1 MYAQISSTYVY
12 NSRIHIVNR
21 IDASSH
27 RFRKPSDRTF
37 ELISATFTKHTD
49 YDRYTNSVASNTT
62 LAPYSSP
69 LCRPP
74 LPPSINRDLSFVI
87 GSPSAASPW
96 RITWRRIYRTSRTP
110 RSNTRWKCC
119 RAARKPSYLCSSG
132 WRPWTTTTI
141 GTRGSSSWPSSSAR
155 SIASS
160 VSMPAPSRLRV
171 WNHQLSR
178 TLSYKESV
186 TVIGFTCVQST
197 RQTGRY
203 ETGLRGIGLV
213 NGIKR

>member
-1 MYAQISSTYVY
+1 M
-12 NSRIHIVNR
+12 
-21 IDASSH
+21 DASSR

-37 ELISATFTKHTD
+37 ELIWTTFTKHSD
-49 YDRYTNSVASNTT
+49 YDRYTNSNPPSRHIRPLCVVHFSPHRLTVT
-62 LAPYSSP
+62 SP
-69 LCRPP
+69 LSP
-74 LPPSINRDLSFVI
+74 

-119 RAARKPSYLCSSG
+119 QAARKPSYLCSSG

-160 VSMPAPSRLRV
+160 VSE
-171 WNHQLSR
+171 H
-178 TLSYKESV
+178 ESHSPQGWGCEIIPHFV
-186 TVIGFTCVQST
+186 IQGTVIGFMWMQST

-203 ETGLRGIGLV
+203 ETGLNGVGLV